1 MNPAEIRK
9 DFPQLKSGLIY
20 FDSGATAL
28 KPISVIKAVENY
40 SENISANIGRGLY
53 RPSYLATQAYE
64 ETHNLL
70 LEFFNGKGEMVIT
83 KNCTEAINIVA
94 HGVEWNQGDNI
105 VTTYLEHNSNYL
117 PWFHLKNQGVELRVL
132 KCRID
137 GTLDLKELSELI
149 NSKTKLV
156 AVTHASNVLGTIQPV
171 ADITAIA
178 KKKGAL
184 VLIDG
189 AQAAPHLIVDIDAIG
204 CDFYAASG
212 HKMLG
217 PSGTGFLFIN
227 NQTRDRLRPMMLGG
241 GTVTNV
247 TLRDYT
253 LVNDWERFEAG
264 TPNISGGIGLGAAIN
279 YLKKINMGEVRKHE
293 MELTGYLLDR
303 LKEIPKITI
312 YGPEDLKKRTG
323 VTSFSIKDIPAH
335 RIAVILD
342 ELGNIAIRSGFH
354 CAFLLTREILMESRG
369 TARISFYIYNTKAE
383 IDECIKILKNIAS
396 YGSF

>member
-1 MNPAEIRK
+1 MHQAEIRN

-28 KPISVIKAVENY
+28 KPLSVLKAVDDYNENL
-40 SENISANIGRGLY
+40 SANIGRGLY

-70 LEFFNGKGEMVIT
+70 LEFFNSRGEVVIT

-94 HGVEWNQGDNI
+94 HGLQWKQGDNI

-117 PWFHLKNQGVELRVL
+117 PWFQLKNRGIELRL
-132 KCRID
+132 IKCRID
-137 GTLDLKELSELI
+137 GTIDLKEFSELI
-149 NSKTKLV
+149 DSRTKLV

-171 ADITAIA
+171 EDITAIA
-178 KKKGAL
+178 KKKGTM

-189 AQAAPHLIVDIDAIG
+189 AQAAPHLKVDVDAIG

-217 PSGTGFLFIN
+217 PSGTGFLFIHN
-227 NQTRDRLRPMMLGG
+227 EACDRLQPMMLGG
-241 GTVTNV
+241 GTVTDV
-247 TLRDYT
+247 TLQDYA
-253 LVNDWERFEAG
+253 LKNSWERFEAG
-264 TPNISGGIGLGAAIN
+264 TPNISGGIGLGAAVK
-279 YLKKINMGEVRKHE
+279 YLKNIGMEEVRKHE
-293 MELTGYLLDR
+293 MELTGYLLEQ
-303 LKEIPKITI
+303 LKRNPEIKI
-312 YGPEDLKKRTG
+312 YGPEDLSRRTG
-323 VTSFSIKDIPAH
+323 VTSFSINNIPPH

-354 CAFLLTREILMESRG
+354 CAFLLTREILRESKG

-383 IDECIKILKNIAS
+383 IDEFIKILKNIAS
-396 YGSF
+396 YG